1 MRLWRAVC
9 KGVDA
14 FVRELQEGK
23 TDMPEAMVPIASQGE
38 RMDELKLTNAE
49 REALARKERSEAR
62 LRSEGVPF
70 IRHLPRMETRDEVR
84 CLVPAFDGA
93 FLSHDSKDALWDK
106 FYTAAPPRRRQSVEQ
121 YKIVKRA

>member
-49 REALARKERSEAR
+49 REALARKERSEAPA
-62 LRSEGVPF
+62 LRGRAVHSSLAPHG
-70 IRHLPRMETRDEVR
+70 DER
-84 CLVPAFDGA
+84 
-93 FLSHDSKDALWDK
+93 
-106 FYTAAPPRRRQSVEQ
+106 
-121 YKIVKRA
+121 